1 MKDLILKKITLKNYR
16 NFKNASFNFGAR
28 KNEIRADN
36 RQGKTN
42 LLEAIYYLLTDNLL
56 NSSDIAKIKPL
67 NTERSD
73 TEIVAEC
80 DILNGEI
87 VEPIKIKKVFT
98 EIWKAERGSDA
109 ETLQGH
115 ETHYYIN
122 DLELTSKE
130 FKSRLADKL
139 EMPTDTDINILKM
152 LVNPLYIAELG
163 EGKEWQVLRAFIGAL
178 VKTDNTDTLINDDLK
193 NFNNIEDLKKYY
205 RQNIKALLT
214 TETENKGK
222 IDILKSLITI
232 TDDDYITATDTLK
245 KVNADILRA
254 DYERAEKEQLKAD
267 ILKLEIKAD
276 ELTKQADKLSGEI
289 TTLNDERESIIQQ
302 IRDLKPISKCPLCN
316 RKLSPESQKKAI
328 EKAKADLIAKGRKG
342 RAEKESIQ
350 VELENVLTLSKNVD
364 DLKNQKLSRLDA
376 LNRAESERADKLTDI
391 EKYKALKSDYEKQQE
406 YKAKIEKLKADT
418 KELSKSRIAFEQKLE
433 IAKSYIVEQAKAMT
447 EKQKEIFGKKYFDLV
462 KYNLNGSIEPICK
475 VLVNEKIPY
484 SSASKSE
491 RILIGIEIL
500 EVLKKLLSLPNLP
513 ILFDEGGEISKKSMQ
528 KIKTKS
534 QLICVKV
541 ADNIEEI
548 EINSYN

>member
-1 MKDLILKKITLKNYR
+1 MKDLILEKITLINYR
-16 NFKNASFNFGAR
+16 NFRNSSFNFGAQ

-36 RQGKTN
+36 RKGKTN

-56 NSSDIAKIKPL
+56 NNSDIAKVKPL
-67 NTERSD
+67 NTERAN
-73 TEIVAEC
+73 TEIIAEC
-80 DILNGEI
+80 DISNGEI
-87 VEPIKIKKVFT
+87 SEPIRIKKVFA

-109 ETLQGH
+109 EILQGH

-122 DLELTSKE
+122 DLELTNKE

-163 EGKEWQVLRAFIGAL
+163 ESKDWQVLRAFIGAL
-178 VKTDNTDTLINDDLK
+178 VKTDSTDTLISDDLK
-193 NFNNIEDLKKYY
+193 NFNNIEELKKYY

-232 TDDDYITATDTLK
+232 ADDEYITATDTLK

-254 DYERAEKEQLKAD
+254 DYERAEKERLKAD

-289 TTLNDERESIIQQ
+289 ATLNDERESIIQQ

-350 VELENVLTLSKNVD
+350 AELENVLTLSKNVD

-418 KELSKSRIAFEQKLE
+418 KELSKSRIVFEQKLE

-491 RILIGIEIL
+491 RVLIGIEIL

>member
-1 MKDLILKKITLKNYR
+1 MKDLIIKKITLINYR
-16 NFKNASFNFGAR
+16 NFKNSSFDFGER

-36 RQGKTN
+36 RKGKTN

-67 NTERSD
+67 NTERAD
-73 TEIVAEC
+73 TEIIADC
-80 DILNGEI
+80 NILNGEI
-87 VEPIKIKKVFT
+87 VEPAKIKKVFT
-98 EIWKAERGSDA
+98 EIWKAERGGDA

-163 EGKEWQVLRAFIGAL
+163 ESKDWQVLRAFIGAL
-178 VKTDNTDTLINDDLK
+178 VKTDSTDTLINDDLK
-193 NFNNIEDLKKYY
+193 NFNNIDDLKKYY

-232 TDDDYITATDTLK
+232 SDDDYITATDTLK
-245 KVNADILRA
+245 KVNADILKA
-254 DYERAEKEQLKAD
+254 DYEKAEKEQLKAD

-289 TTLNDERESIIQQ
+289 AALNDERESIIQQ

-316 RKLSPESQKKAI
+316 HKLSPESQKKAI

-350 VELENVLTLSKNVD
+350 AESENVLTLSKNVD

-376 LNRAESERADKLTDI
+376 LNRAESERANKLTDI

-418 KELSKSRIAFEQKLE
+418 KELSKSRIVFEQKLE

-491 RILIGIEIL
+491 RVLIGIEIL

>member
-1 MKDLILKKITLKNYR
+1 MKDLIIKKITLINYR
-16 NFKNASFNFGAR
+16 NFKNSSFDFGEQ

-36 RQGKTN
+36 RKGKTN

-67 NTERSD
+67 NTERAD
-73 TEIVAEC
+73 TEIMADC
-80 DILNGEI
+80 NILNGEI

-98 EIWKAERGSDA
+98 EIWKAERGGDA

-115 ETHYYIN
+115 EAHYYIN

-163 EGKEWQVLRAFIGAL
+163 ESKDWQILRAFIGAL
-178 VKTDNTDTLINDDLK
+178 VKTDSTDTLINDDLK
-193 NFNNIEDLKKYY
+193 NFNNIDDLKKYY

-245 KVNADILRA
+245 KVNADIVKA
-254 DYERAEKEQLKAD
+254 DYEKAEKEQLKAD

-289 TTLNDERESIIQQ
+289 AALNDERESIIQQ

-316 RKLSPESQKKAI
+316 HKLSPESQKKAI

-350 VELENVLTLSKNVD
+350 AELENVLTLSKNAD

-376 LNRAESERADKLTDI
+376 LNRAESERANKLTDI

-418 KELSKSRIAFEQKLE
+418 KELSKSRIVFEQKLE

-491 RILIGIEIL
+491 RVLIGIEIL

>member
-1 MKDLILKKITLKNYR
+1 MKDLIIKKITLINYR
-16 NFKNASFNFGAR
+16 NFKNSSFDFGEQ

-36 RQGKTN
+36 RKGKTN

-67 NTERSD
+67 NTERAD
-73 TEIVAEC
+73 TEIIADC
-80 DILNGEI
+80 NILNGEI

-98 EIWKAERGSDA
+98 EIWKAERGGDA

-152 LVNPLYIAELG
+152 LVNPLYIAESG
-163 EGKEWQVLRAFIGAL
+163 ESKDWQVLRAFIGAL
-178 VKTDNTDTLINDDLK
+178 VKTDSTDTLINDDLK
-193 NFNNIEDLKKYY
+193 NFNNIDDLKKYY

-232 TDDDYITATDTLK
+232 SDDDYITATDTLK
-245 KVNADILRA
+245 KVNADILKA
-254 DYERAEKEQLKAD
+254 DYEKAEKEQLKAD

-289 TTLNDERESIIQQ
+289 AALNDERESIIQQ

-316 RKLSPESQKKAI
+316 HKLSPESQKKAI

-350 VELENVLTLSKNVD
+350 AELENVLTLSKNAD

-376 LNRAESERADKLTDI
+376 LNRAESERANKLTDI

-418 KELSKSRIAFEQKLE
+418 KELSKSRIVFEQKLE

-491 RILIGIEIL
+491 RVLIGIEIL